1 MGLRRSCVF
10 CRTRKIRCSGE
21 SICSACRKRNL
32 SCEYSLEARKGRPAQ
47 RGTTTSQPPLTSEL
61 HTNNGSDNSSP
72 LQSGASAEN
81 SLAPDSAAHGHED
94 SATSSDLN
102 IHVGDELDRRFDAYF
117 ITKTDSGSNLFQT
130 AIATY
135 QRELDKSPRKPPF
148 RPIQLPL
155 TYDGLLSFMA
165 SEMVGILPLRFSF
178 LGVQQ
183 LEAPNQN
190 FYVST
195 LAADTT
201 RTMFDSLEFDVD
213 PLMALG
219 KHLIIQLVDVWF
231 SAHPLSPLVSKT
243 LLITAIQDDTVDK
256 ALLAVILADACDIQ
270 PIVSK
275 LHEDIPNDP
284 QTLYNFAILQLKQRT
299 VVLGHSSVLSTA
311 QALFLVGW
319 RELCLGHARRATCFT
334 GYACRTIATL
344 YTFWQADNC
353 RKCGRKLN
361 GVDIGIVEQEL
372 AQNIYWLCLA
382 TTTWVFMQSNQPFSL
397 LTPETTPDF
406 PCLDEAASAILHLD
420 RESGNISTLQA
431 QFQATR
437 CLWPLSHITSTVAHI
452 YTLYLNAPTENKEE
466 QAVPW
471 QKQHLHEL
479 HQLFQPCYDRSVL
492 ASRMHRILLHAIE
505 LVESQVTIV
514 SSRSLLLNA
523 YHSIAIHMLFSG
535 DKRGQERPM
544 ISQSVMDSFC
554 LSASALLAITR
565 QSHFQVTS
573 LMPTQ
578 ELRGVNGSK
587 IMLYALDTCSRGFS
601 YIYAK
606 HERGS
611 IEERNMISL
620 RQSQL
625 VHIANQLHQACKG
638 DVVSR
643 LGAALLPVKKRLKRA
658 KQAFQHLESTSVPQ
672 SALLSGQN
680 EQNPLSNSSP
690 ASDLLMDLGFSM
702 NQMADPSLAP
712 DYSEPLPLMAID
724 QTWPLSGNPCEIY
737 DPGFFL
743 DGPITGSLLGFPG
756 LAKMNMQLQDYVSLD
771 ESDPNQDALALL
783 SQGTSGISFDEPN
796 VQTFDPVVHL
806 GQTAMSIVYIRG
818 TRASKHSIDSQ
829 HYDSSSCLVP
839 LTSNSTGGRCVF
851 TKASEYPC
859 SIAML
864 PPPLGLCIR
873 FLSLLSQTAH
883 TSEAP
888 AITPRGTPTPTPM
901 AVSREEEGDEE
912 EEEDDEADG
921 DATADDELEE
931 AHVLFPDDVSAVE
944 FASAAYPNS
953 IFPVATSNEFPYGQI
968 TSLPLLIGV
977 PQQYVE
983 TPFL

>member
-61 HTNNGSDNSSP
+61 HTNNGSGNSSP

-155 TYDGLLSFMA
+155 PYDGLLSFMA

-178 LGVQQ
+178 LGVPQ

-284 QTLYNFAILQLKQRT
+284 QTLHNFAILQLKQRT

-344 YTFWQADNC
+344 YTFWQADDC

-361 GVDIGIVEQEL
+361 GVDIEHLL
-372 AQNIYWLCLA
+372 ALLGHHNMG
-382 TTTWVFMQSNQPFSL
+382 VMQSNQPFSL

-406 PCLDEAASAILHLD
+406 PCLDEAASAILRLD

-479 HQLFQPCYDRSVL
+479 HRLFQPCYDRSVL

-535 DKRGQERPM
+535 DRSGQERPM

-554 LSASALLAITR
+554 LSASALLAITP

-578 ELRGVNGSK
+578 ELRGVNGSN

-606 HERGS
+606 YERGS

-625 VHIANQLHQACKG
+625 VHLADQLHQACKG

-658 KQAFQHLESTSVPQ
+658 KQAFQHLGSTSVPQ

-680 EQNPLSNSSP
+680 EQTPLSNSSP
-690 ASDLLMDLGFSM
+690 ADDLLTDLGFSM

-712 DYSEPLPLMAID
+712 DYSGSSPLMAID
-724 QTWPLSGNPCEIY
+724 QTWPLSGNICEIY

-796 VQTFDPVVHL
+796 VQSAHVNPPDTE
-806 GQTAMSIVYIRG
+806 Y
-818 TRASKHSIDSQ
+818 K
-829 HYDSSSCLVP
+829 
-839 LTSNSTGGRCVF
+839 
-851 TKASEYPC
+851 YPC

-873 FLSLLSQTAH
+873 FLFLLSQTAH

-912 EEEDDEADG
+912 EEEEDEEADG